1 MGQPGTD
8 RFSIRVNGNELFDS
22 RAQEADEVAL
32 ADGVT
37 GRVDQPR
44 PDRVACEGT
53 AGDAGATRKG
63 IKFGQL
69 GARQVDSEGQS
80 RHHCA
85 PGKMARRT
93 DQYAIPLR
101 DTAQEL
107 VSRFR
112 GRRVRDWR
120 TVPMWNPLC
129 QGCSATTTIGLRVAE
144 IQGSAVPFP
153 NG

>member
-8 RFSIRVNGNELFDS
+8 RFSIGVNGKKLFDS

-32 ADGVT
+32 AGGVT
-37 GRVDQPR
+37 GRVDQPG
-44 PDRVACEGT
+44 PDRLACEST
-53 AGDAGATRKG
+53 AGDTGAACKG
-63 IKFGQL
+63 FKLGQL

-85 PGKMARRT
+85 PGKIARRT
-93 DQYAIPLR
+93 GQYAIPLR

-112 GRRVRDWR
+112 GCQSACKRDPFWGVIGVEKGPPFG
-120 TVPMWNPLC
+120 TGMK
-129 QGCSATTTIGLRVAE
+129 ATRQSG
-144 IQGSAVPFP
+144 
-153 NG
+153 

>member
-8 RFSIRVNGNELFDS
+8 RFSIGVNGKKLFDS

-85 PGKMARRT
+85 PGKIARRT
-93 DQYAIPLR
+93 GQYAIPLR